1 MHADKVVQGPEK
13 ERKKTL
19 VERRG
24 GEEGRERERG
34 EEEMEIR
41 LLTTRGD

>member
-19 VERRG
+19 VEERRRRG
-24 GEEGRERERG
+24 KRERER
-34 EEEMEIR
+34 ER
-41 LLTTRGD
+41 RRRDGDTFTNNKR